1 MSLATAAFDEALN
14 MLGQPSKHALLFH
27 LKERCD
33 ISIDGDVPFTFQ
45 QLRLALEKILG
56 TATVDMI
63 LENVFV
69 KMDELA
75 V

>member
-1 MSLATAAFDEALN
+1 MSLATAAFDQALN

-27 LKERCD
+27 LKERYG
-33 ISIDGDVPFTFQ
+33 ISVDGDVPFTFQ

-56 TATVDMI
+56 AATVDII
-63 LENVFV
+63 LESVFV

-75 V
+75 M